1 MKKLLI
7 LLLVLPFLGF
17 SQEKKE
23 PSKFAKDL
31 KKTFKF
37 STFYAAV
44 NGGTSIADRNRFSVN
59 TGTLI
64 SDVIETPFDYSVAL
78 GVRKI
83 ARFQYENRANAFYNG
98 TEESFSDQANIGKIK
113 GFEFL
118 FETDYRR
125 IQGETYLDQHHF
137 LRYVANDWVAKVE
150 YLSSGFVGIEY
161 FQASQR
167 YKKNITKELSV
178 NVGAAQRL
186 SEPYGYD
193 PLEEWLLS
201 NGNIHYTYLALQE
214 GYNVNFNGNGSIEY
228 LDPSGNIVATSTE
241 VWEEVV
247 IPTVLENYV
256 AKKKEEAPFKLEY
269 SLVLGFDYYKYQKD
283 FWLHGWGS
291 VMPYHVKQG
300 DKFSYHNY
308 NGGQWV
314 DYSGGVIFGYKL
326 NRSLGLFVE
335 GTYNKYWNRRWHKF
349 SMGVNYIIF

>member
-1 MKKLLI
+1 MKYLFVVLLAFPI
-7 LLLVLPFLGF
+7 LLFG
-17 SQEKKE
+17 QTEKK
-23 PSKFAKDL
+23 SNNLKKGI

-44 NGGTSIADRNRFSVN
+44 NGGSSLSDVNTFSVN
-59 TGTLI
+59 TGQLVSGVQKTA
-64 SDVIETPFDYSVAL
+64 FDYSINL

-83 ARFQYENRANAFYNG
+83 ARFQYENRASTFYNG
-98 TEESFSDQANIGKIK
+98 TENTYSDAANVGKIK

-118 FETDYRR
+118 FEGDLKRV
-125 IQGETYLDQHHF
+125 QGESYVDQHHF
-137 LRYVANDWVAKVE
+137 LRYVADDWLAKIE
-150 YLSSGFVGIEY
+150 YLSSGFVGIEF

-167 YKKNITKELSV
+167 YKKNLTRELSV

-214 GYNVNFNGNGSIEY
+214 GYNVNFNGGGSIEY

-256 AKKKEEAPFKLEY
+256 IKKKEQAPFKLEY

-283 FWLHGWGS
+283 FWLHTWGS
-291 VMPYHVKQG
+291 VMPYHIQTG
-300 DKFSYHNY
+300 DEFSFHKY
-308 NGGQWV
+308 NGGNWV
-314 DYSGGVIFGYKL
+314 DYNAGLIFGYKL
-326 NRSLGLFVE
+326 NRSLGLFAE
-335 GTYNKYWNRRWHKF
+335 GTYNKYWNRKWHKF
-349 SMGVNYIIF
+349 SMGINYIIF